1 MGCFLISFCLGNTLL
16 PLGVGLPRHPG
27 DFRRLLLRQPL
38 KTAQQNEIIGE
49 HKLHFLSA
57 FSISLRSEIFHQTND
72 TYFSISC

>member
-1 MGCFLISFCLGNTLL
+1 MFGVVSLTMGNSLL

-38 KTAQQNEIIGE
+38 KAAQQNEIIGE

-57 FSISLRSEIFHQTND
+57 FSISLRSEIFRQSND